1 MGTTSKNGAAPMRGR
16 PCFKMKHEPTPAARG
31 GRKHTHTGPVA
42 TSDRNSYNALAPRS
56 SNTFDKNQAAN
67 NEQQARPA
75 PGCLRSTALN
85 LIRAMDAD
93 YDGRVCGA
101 GSDICRDSG
110 KTTGLQHMRSL
121 DPCETQESVGF
132 RLKANCATTGSA
144 REKRGALGSAN
155 SYPESPGGY
164 NSPL

>member
-1 MGTTSKNGAAPMRGR
+1 MFQDETRTNPR
-16 PCFKMKHEPTPAARG
+16 TARG

-132 RLKANCATTGSA
+132 RLKAKSRYHRLGKRKTRSVGECELIS
-144 REKRGALGSAN
+144 RESWGL
-155 SYPESPGGY
+155 
-164 NSPL
+164 